1 MKNAT
6 QHLRNL
12 IKLCF
17 TGLWIFI
24 SACNQPQKDFIKE
37 TYPEEQAKI
46 AQSIED
52 IFQAGKAKDFVTLE
66 GFHLNSPKFTKYDN
80 DSPLRQDYAQ
90 NTEYEKA
97 TFSAV
102 DSFNYKINELKVDV
116 FGNVAIATFVM
127 PFDAVM
133 QGTKLIDTA
142 RSTLVFVN
150 DAGKWKITHEH
161 FSKFKAN

>member
-1 MKNAT
+1 MTTAI

-12 IKLCF
+12 VKLCF
-17 TGLWIFI
+17 IGLFVFT
-24 SACNQPQKDFIKE
+24 SACNQPKKDIIKE

-52 IFQAGKAKDFVTLE
+52 IFQAGKAKDFVKLE
-66 GFHLNSPKFTKYDN
+66 SFHLNTPKFTKYDN
-80 DSPLRQDYAQ
+80 DVPVRQNYAQ

-97 TFSAV
+97 VFSAV

-116 FGNVAIATFVM
+116 FGSVAIATFVM
-127 PFDAVM
+127 PYDAVM
-133 QGTKLIDTA
+133 QGTKLVDTA

-161 FSKFKAN
+161 FSKNK